1 MGVYTTTNPATGETV
16 KTFPEISD
24 AGLRELITR
33 SEAAYR
39 SWRTTSLDQ
48 RRAVLTRAAEIH
60 RERAEELAALL
71 TLEMGKPAAQAQGE
85 VGLVASIY
93 QYYADHVQEFMADEH
108 LEISGPGTAVVRTEP
123 IGPLVGIM
131 PWNYP
136 YYQVARF
143 AAPNIA
149 LGNTIIL
156 KHSRNC
162 PQSALAIE
170 QVLTEAGL
178 PDGVY
183 LNAFISSAQVADA
196 VADPR
201 VQGVSLTGSEK
212 AGAAVAEVAGRNLTK
227 CVLELGGSDPFI
239 VLDDA
244 DLDTAAAAAATGRLT
259 NAGQACSASKR
270 FLVQAG
276 VYEEFVRKFVDQ
288 MASWT
293 PGDPTS
299 TDTKIGPLSSASA
312 AEELD
317 ELVKDAISQG
327 AEVLLGGC
335 RTDGDSAYYRPT
347 LLGGVTP
354 GMRVYREELFGP
366 AGVVY
371 RFETLE
377 DAIEL
382 ANDSP
387 YGLSSSVF
395 TEDDEKAQQIAASLE
410 TGMVWINST
419 SKSAADLP
427 FGGVKRSG
435 FGRELGRFGFNEF
448 ANKKIQVYP
457 PIMTTSLPVTEPS
470 SMSWCAWTMS
480 SKG

>member
-1 MGVYTTTNPATGETV
+1 MGVYTTTNPATGEAV

-24 AGLRELITR
+24 TELRELITR

-39 SWRTTSLDQ
+39 SWRTSSLEA
-48 RRAVLTRAAEIH
+48 RRTVLARAAEIH
-60 RERAEELAALL
+60 RERADELAALL
-71 TLEMGKPAAQAQGE
+71 TLEMGKPIAQAQGE
-85 VGLVASIY
+85 VALAGSIY
-93 QYYADHVQEFMADEH
+93 QYYADHVEEFMADEP
-108 LEISGPGTAVVRTEP
+108 LNISGSGTAVVRTEP
-123 IGPLVGIM
+123 IGPLVGVM
-131 PWNYP
+131 PWNFP

-156 KHSRNC
+156 KHARNC

-170 QVLTEAGL
+170 RVLTEAGL

-183 LNAFISSAQVADA
+183 LNAFISSSQVADA
-196 VADPR
+196 IADPR
-201 VQGVSLTGSEK
+201 IQGVSLTGSEK

-244 DLDTAAAAAATGRLT
+244 DLDTAAAAAATGRLG
-259 NAGQACSASKR
+259 NAGQACTSSKR
-270 FLVQAG
+270 FLVQTG

-293 PGDPTS
+293 PDDPTS
-299 TDTKIGPLSSASA
+299 ADTKIGPLSSESA
-312 AEELD
+312 AEELH
-317 ELVKDAISQG
+317 ELVEDAVSRG
-327 AEVLLGGC
+327 AEVLLGGG
-335 RTDGDSAYYRPT
+335 RTDGDGAFYRPT

-354 GMRVYREELFGP
+354 EMRVYREELFGP

-395 TEDDEKAQQIAASLE
+395 TNDDEKAEQIAASLE

-419 SKSAADLP
+419 SKSAPDLP

-435 FGRELGRFGFNEF
+435 FGRELARFGFNEF
-448 ANKKIQVYP
+448 ANKKLVRN
-457 PIMTTSLPVTEPS
+457 LH
-470 SMSWCAWTMS
+470 A
-480 SKG
+480 

>member
-1 MGVYTTTNPATGETV
+1 MGVYTTTNPATGEAV

-24 AGLRELITR
+24 TELRELITR

-39 SWRTTSLDQ
+39 SWRTSSLEA
-48 RRAVLTRAAEIH
+48 RRTVLARAAEIH
-60 RERAEELAALL
+60 RERADELAALL
-71 TLEMGKPAAQAQGE
+71 TLEMGKPIAQAQGE
-85 VGLVASIY
+85 VALAGSIY
-93 QYYADHVQEFMADEH
+93 QYYADHVEEFMADEP
-108 LEISGPGTAVVRTEP
+108 LNISGSGTAVVRTEP
-123 IGPLVGIM
+123 IGPLVGVM
-131 PWNYP
+131 PWNFP

-156 KHSRNC
+156 KHARNC

-170 QVLTEAGL
+170 RVLTEAGL

-183 LNAFISSAQVADA
+183 LNAFISSSQVADA
-196 VADPR
+196 IADPR
-201 VQGVSLTGSEK
+201 IQGVSLTGSEK

-244 DLDTAAAAAATGRLT
+244 DLDTAAAAAATGRLG
-259 NAGQACSASKR
+259 NAGQACTSSKR

-293 PGDPTS
+293 PDDPTS
-299 TDTKIGPLSSASA
+299 ADTKIGPLSSESA
-312 AEELD
+312 AEELH
-317 ELVKDAISQG
+317 ELVEDAVSRG
-327 AEVLLGGC
+327 AEVLLGGG
-335 RTDGDSAYYRPT
+335 RTDGDGAFYRPT

-354 GMRVYREELFGP
+354 EMRVYREELFGP

-395 TEDDEKAQQIAASLE
+395 TNDDEKAEQIAASLE

-419 SKSAADLP
+419 SKSAPDLP

-435 FGRELGRFGFNEF
+435 FGRELARFGFNEF
-448 ANKKIQVYP
+448 ANKKLVRN
-457 PIMTTSLPVTEPS
+457 LH
-470 SMSWCAWTMS
+470 A
-480 SKG
+480 

>member
-1 MGVYTTTNPATGETV
+1 MGVYTTTNPATGEAV

-24 AGLRELITR
+24 TELQELIAR
-33 SEAAYR
+33 SDAAYR
-39 SWRTTSLDQ
+39 TWRTTPLDE
-48 RRAVLTRAAEIH
+48 RRSVLTRAAEIH
-60 RERAEELAALL
+60 QERAEELAALL

-85 VGLVASIY
+85 VALVASIY
-93 QYYADHVQEFMADEH
+93 QYYADHVEEFMADEP
-108 LEISGPGTAVVRTEP
+108 LEISGPGTAVIRTEP
-123 IGPLVGIM
+123 IGPLVGVM

-136 YYQVARF
+136 FYQVARF

-156 KHSRNC
+156 KHARNC
-162 PQSALAIE
+162 PQSALAVE

-183 LNAFISSAQVADA
+183 LNAFISSSQVADA
-196 VADPR
+196 IADPR
-201 VQGVSLTGSEK
+201 VHGVSLTGSEK
-212 AGAAVAEVAGRNLTK
+212 AGAAVAEVAGRNLKK

-244 DLDTAAAAAATGRLT
+244 DLDSAAAAAANGRLG
-259 NAGQACSASKR
+259 NCGQACTASKR
-270 FLVQAG
+270 FLVQTG
-276 VYEEFVRKFVDQ
+276 VYEEFVGKLVEQ

-293 PGDPTS
+293 PEDPTS
-299 TDTKIGPLSSASA
+299 PETKIGPLSSESA

-317 ELVKDAISQG
+317 DLVEDAVSRG
-327 AEVLLGGC
+327 AEVLLSGG
-335 RTDGDSAYYRPT
+335 RTDQGGAFYRPT

-354 GMRVYREELFGP
+354 EMRAYSEELFGP

-371 RFETLE
+371 RFEAIE

-395 TEDDEKAQQIAASLE
+395 TSNEEKAQQIAESLE

-419 SKSAADLP
+419 SKSAPDLP

-435 FGRELGRFGFNEF
+435 FGRELARYGFNEF
-448 ANKKIQVYP
+448 ANKKLVRNP
-457 PIMTTSLPVTEPS
+457 KE
-470 SMSWCAWTMS
+470 
-480 SKG
+480 K

>member
-1 MGVYTTTNPATGETV
+1 MGLYTTTNPATGETLA
-16 KTFPEISD
+16 TYEEISD
-24 AGLRELITR
+24 AELQDLIAR
-33 SEAAYR
+33 SDAAYR
-39 SWRTTSLDQ
+39 SWRTTSPDE
-48 RRAVLTRAAEIH
+48 RRAVLSRAAEIH
-60 RERAEELAALL
+60 RERSEELAALL

-85 VGLVASIY
+85 VALVASIY
-93 QYYADHVQEFMADEH
+93 QYYADHVEEFLADEP

-123 IGPLVGIM
+123 IGPLVGVM

-149 LGNTIIL
+149 LGNTVIL
-156 KHSRNC
+156 KHARNC
-162 PQSALAIE
+162 PQSALVVE
-170 QVLTEAGL
+170 RVLTEAGL

-196 VADPR
+196 IADPR

-212 AGAAVAEVAGRNLTK
+212 AGAAVAEVAGRNLKK
-227 CVLELGGSDPFI
+227 CVLELGGSDPVI

-244 DLDTAAAAAATGRLT
+244 DIDAAAAAAATGRLA
-259 NAGQACSASKR
+259 NGGQACTASKR

-276 VYEEFVRKFVDQ
+276 VYDEFVRRLVDQ
-288 MASWT
+288 MAGWT
-293 PGDPTS
+293 PDDPTS
-299 TDTKIGPLSSASA
+299 TDTKMGPLSSASA
-312 AEELD
+312 AGELD
-317 ELVKDAISQG
+317 ELVEDAVSQG
-327 AEVLLGGC
+327 AELLLGGG
-335 RTDGDSAYYRPT
+335 RTGEESAFYRPT
-347 LLGGVTP
+347 LLGGVTSR
-354 GMRVYREELFGP
+354 MRAYSEELFGP

-371 RFETLE
+371 RFDSIE

-395 TEDDEKAQQIAASLE
+395 TSDDEKAQQIAESLE

-419 SKSAADLP
+419 SRSAPDLP

-435 FGRELGRFGFNEF
+435 FGRELARFGFNEF
-448 ANKKIQVYP
+448 ANKKLVRNARAG
-457 PIMTTSLPVTEPS
+457 S
-470 SMSWCAWTMS
+470 
-480 SKG
+480 